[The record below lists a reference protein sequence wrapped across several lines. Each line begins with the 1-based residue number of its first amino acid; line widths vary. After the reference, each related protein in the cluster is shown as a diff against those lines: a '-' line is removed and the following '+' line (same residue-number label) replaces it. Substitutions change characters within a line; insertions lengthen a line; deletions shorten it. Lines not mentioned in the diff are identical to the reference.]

1 MDFNKMKSSKLSL
14 KQRLVIPIE
23 QNTQKLK
30 TDFYYM
36 VRKGDTLESIAKAH
50 KISVQNIKLQNRMS
64 SNVIKIGDRLKL
76 YE

>member
-1 MDFNKMKSSKLSL
+1 
-14 KQRLVIPIE
+14 
-23 QNTQKLK
+23 
-30 TDFYYM
+30 M
-36 VRKGDTLESIAKAH
+36 VRKGDTLESIAKTH